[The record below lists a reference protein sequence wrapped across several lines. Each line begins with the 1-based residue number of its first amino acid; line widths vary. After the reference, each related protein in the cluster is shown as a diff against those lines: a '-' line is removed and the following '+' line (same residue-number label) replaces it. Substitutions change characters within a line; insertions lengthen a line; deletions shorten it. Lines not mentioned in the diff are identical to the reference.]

1 MATVIPLPRRDL
13 MRYIDLRSDTV
24 TQPTDA
30 MRQVML
36 HADVGDDVYGEDP
49 SVNALEAYGARLL
62 GKQAALF
69 VPSGTMSNLLAVMS
83 HCQRGEG
90 AILGSAAH
98 IYRYEAQGSAVLGS
112 VALQPLPMQPDGTLA
127 LADIEGALAPDD
139 AHFVQTR
146 LICLENTH
154 NGKVLP
160 LSYLQQMGAFV
171 AERGLKLHLDGARLF
186 NAAIASETQVDTLAA
201 PFDSI
206 SICLSKGLGAPVGS
220 LLVGE
225 QAFIARA
232 RRLRKMLGGGMR
244 QAGILAQAGLFAL
257 EQHVHRLADDHR
269 RARRLAEGLAAL
281 PGIELDLAQVQ
292 SNMVFLRLKNGES
305 QALLAFMKER
315 GILFSG
321 YGELRLVTHLQI
333 NDDDIEEVI
342 DASTEYLGA

>member
-1 MATVIPLPRRDL
+1 

-30 MRQVML
+30 MRQAML
-36 HADVGDDVYGEDP
+36 HAEVGDDVYGEDP
-49 SVNALEAYGARLL
+49 GVNALEAFGARLL

-90 AILGSAAH
+90 AILGNAAH

-112 VALQPLPMQPDGTLA
+112 VALQPLPMQRDGTLA
-127 LADIEGALAPDD
+127 FDDIKAALAPDD

-160 LSYLQQMGAFV
+160 LSYLQEMGAFV

-186 NAAIASETQVDTLAA
+186 NAAVASETPVEVIAA

-220 LLVGE
+220 LLVGSHD
-225 QAFIARA
+225 FIARA

-257 EQHVHRLADDHR
+257 EQHVTRLADDHR
-269 RARRLAEGLAAL
+269 RAKRLAEGLAAL
-281 PGIELDLAQVQ
+281 PGIELDLSLVQ
-292 SNMVFLRLKNGES
+292 SNMVFLRLSEGES
-305 QALLAFMKER
+305 APLLAFMKER

-342 DASTEYLGA
+342 DAFTEYLGAR

>member
-1 MATVIPLPRRDL
+1 

-30 MRQVML
+30 MRQAML
-36 HADVGDDVYGEDP
+36 HAEVGDDVYGEDP
-49 SVNALEAYGARLL
+49 GVNALEAYGARLL

-90 AILGSAAH
+90 AILGNAAH

-112 VALQPLPMQPDGTLA
+112 VALQPLPMQRDGTLA
-127 LADIEGALAPDD
+127 FDDIKAALAPDD

-160 LSYLQQMGAFV
+160 LSYLQEMGAFV

-186 NAAIASETQVDTLAA
+186 NAAVASETPVEEIAA

-220 LLVGE
+220 LLVGSHD
-225 QAFIARA
+225 FIARA

-257 EQHVHRLADDHR
+257 EQHVTRLADDHR
-269 RARRLAEGLAAL
+269 RAKRLAEGLAAL
-281 PGIELDLAQVQ
+281 PGIELDLSLVQ
-292 SNMVFLRLKNGES
+292 SNMVFLRLREGES
-305 QALLAFMKER
+305 APLLAFMKER

-342 DASTEYLGA
+342 DAFTEYLGAR

>member
-1 MATVIPLPRRDL
+1 

-30 MRQVML
+30 MRQAML
-36 HADVGDDVYGEDP
+36 HAEVGDDVYGEDP
-49 SVNALEAYGARLL
+49 GVNALEAHGARLL

-69 VPSGTMSNLLAVMS
+69 VPSGTMSNLLAVMN

-90 AILGSAAH
+90 AILGNAAH

-112 VALQPLPMQPDGTLA
+112 VALQPLPMQRDGTLA
-127 LADIEGALAPDD
+127 FDDIKAALAPDD

-160 LSYLQQMGAFV
+160 LSYLQEMGAFV

-186 NAAIASETQVDTLAA
+186 NAAVASETAAAVIAA

-220 LLVGE
+220 LLVGSHD
-225 QAFIARA
+225 FIARA

-257 EQHVHRLADDHR
+257 EQHVTRLADDHR
-269 RARRLAEGLAAL
+269 RAKRLAEGLAAL
-281 PGIELDLAQVQ
+281 PGIEIDLSLVQ
-292 SNMVFLRLKNGES
+292 SNMVFLRLHEGES
-305 QALLAFMKER
+305 APLLAFMKER
-315 GILFSG
+315 GDPL
-321 YGELRLVTHLQI
+321 LRLRRAAAGDSSADQR
-333 NDDDIEEVI
+333 
-342 DASTEYLGA
+342 

>member
-1 MATVIPLPRRDL
+1 

-30 MRQVML
+30 MRQAML
-36 HADVGDDVYGEDP
+36 HAEVGDDVYGEDP
-49 SVNALEAYGARLL
+49 GVNALEAFGARLL

-90 AILGSAAH
+90 AILGNAAH

-112 VALQPLPMQPDGTLA
+112 VALQPLPMQRDGTLA
-127 LADIEGALAPDD
+127 FDDIKAALAPDD

-160 LSYLQQMGAFV
+160 LSYLQEMGAFV

-186 NAAIASETQVDTLAA
+186 NAAVASETPVEVIAA

-220 LLVGE
+220 LLVGSHD
-225 QAFIARA
+225 FIARA

-257 EQHVHRLADDHR
+257 EQHVTRLADDHR
-269 RARRLAEGLAAL
+269 RAKRLAEGLAAL
-281 PGIELDLAQVQ
+281 SGIELDLSLVQ
-292 SNMVFLRLKNGES
+292 SNMVFLRLREGKS
-305 QALLAFMKER
+305 APLLAFMKER
-315 GILFSG
+315 GIIFSG

-342 DASTEYLGA
+342 DAFTEYLGAR

>member
-1 MATVIPLPRRDL
+1 

-30 MRQVML
+30 MRQAML
-36 HADVGDDVYGEDP
+36 HAEVGDDVYGEDP
-49 SVNALEAYGARLL
+49 SVNALEAYGAKLL

-90 AILGSAAH
+90 AILGAGAH
-98 IYRYEAQGSAVLGS
+98 IYRFEAQGSAVLGS
-112 VALQPLPMQPDGTLA
+112 VALQPLPMQRDGTLA
-127 LADIEGALAPDD
+127 FDDIKAALAPDD

-160 LSYLQQMGAFV
+160 LSYLQEMGAFV
-171 AERGLKLHLDGARLF
+171 AKHGLKLHLDGARLF
-186 NAAIASETQVDTLAA
+186 NAAVASDTPAEVIAA

-220 LLVGE
+220 LLVGDRD
-225 QAFIARA
+225 FIARA
-232 RRLRKMLGGGMR
+232 RRLRKMVGGGMR
-244 QAGILAQAGLFAL
+244 QAGMLAQAGLFAL
-257 EQHVHRLADDHR
+257 EQHVARLADDHR
-269 RARRLAEGLAAL
+269 RAKRLAEGLAAL
-281 PGIELDLAQVQ
+281 PGIELDLSQVQ
-292 SNMVFLRLKNGES
+292 SNMVFLRLAKGEPA
-305 QALLAFMKER
+305 QLLAFMKER
-315 GILFSG
+315 GMLFSG

-342 DASTEYLGA
+342 DAFTEYLGAR

>member
-1 MATVIPLPRRDL
+1 

-30 MRQVML
+30 MRQAML
-36 HADVGDDVYGEDP
+36 HAEVGDDVYGEDP
-49 SVNALEAYGARLL
+49 GVNALEAFGARLL

-90 AILGSAAH
+90 AILGNAAH

-112 VALQPLPMQPDGTLA
+112 VALQPLPMQRDGTLA
-127 LADIEGALAPDD
+127 FDDIKAALAPDD

-160 LSYLQQMGAFV
+160 LSYLQEMGAFV

-186 NAAIASETQVDTLAA
+186 NAAVASETPVGVIAA

-220 LLVGE
+220 LLVGSHD
-225 QAFIARA
+225 FIARA

-257 EQHVHRLADDHR
+257 EQHVTRLADDHR
-269 RARRLAEGLAAL
+269 RAKRLAEGLAAL
-281 PGIELDLAQVQ
+281 PGIELDLSLVQ
-292 SNMVFLRLKNGES
+292 SNMVFLRLHEGES
-305 QALLAFMKER
+305 APLLAFMKER

-342 DASTEYLGA
+342 DAFTEYLGAR

>member
-1 MATVIPLPRRDL
+1 

-30 MRQVML
+30 MRQAML
-36 HADVGDDVYGEDP
+36 HAEVGDDVYGEDP
-49 SVNALEAYGARLL
+49 GVNALEAFGARLL

-90 AILGSAAH
+90 AILGNAAH

-112 VALQPLPMQPDGTLA
+112 VALQPLPMQRDGTLA
-127 LADIEGALAPDD
+127 FDDIKAALAPDD

-160 LSYLQQMGAFV
+160 LSYLQEMGAFV

-186 NAAIASETQVDTLAA
+186 NAAVASETPVEVIAA

-220 LLVGE
+220 LLVGSHD
-225 QAFIARA
+225 FIARA

-257 EQHVHRLADDHR
+257 EQHVSRLADDHR
-269 RARRLAEGLAAL
+269 RAKRLAEGLAAL
-281 PGIELDLAQVQ
+281 PGIELDLSLVQ
-292 SNMVFLRLKNGES
+292 SNMVFLRLREGES
-305 QALLAFMKER
+305 APLLAFMKER

-342 DASTEYLGA
+342 DAFTEYLGAR

>member
-1 MATVIPLPRRDL
+1 

-30 MRQVML
+30 MRQAML
-36 HADVGDDVYGEDP
+36 HAEVGDDVYGEDP
-49 SVNALEAYGARLL
+49 GVNALEAFGARLL

-90 AILGSAAH
+90 AILGNAAQ

-112 VALQPLPMQPDGTLA
+112 VALQPLPMQRDGTLA
-127 LADIEGALAPDD
+127 FDDIKAALAPDD

-160 LSYLQQMGAFV
+160 LSYLQEMGAFV

-186 NAAIASETQVDTLAA
+186 NAAVASETPVGVIAA

-220 LLVGE
+220 LLVGSHD
-225 QAFIARA
+225 FIARA

-257 EQHVHRLADDHR
+257 EQHVTRLADDHR
-269 RARRLAEGLAAL
+269 RAKRLAEGLAAL
-281 PGIELDLAQVQ
+281 PGIELDLSLVQ
-292 SNMVFLRLKNGES
+292 SNMVFLRLREGES
-305 QALLAFMKER
+305 APLLAFMKER

-342 DASTEYLGA
+342 DAFTEYLGAR

>member
-1 MATVIPLPRRDL
+1 

-30 MRQVML
+30 MRQAML
-36 HADVGDDVYGEDP
+36 HAEVGDDVYGEDP
-49 SVNALEAYGARLL
+49 GVNALEAHGARLL

-90 AILGSAAH
+90 AILGNAAH

-112 VALQPLPMQPDGTLA
+112 VALQPLPMQRDGTLA
-127 LADIEGALAPDD
+127 FADIRAALAPDD

-160 LSYLQQMGAFV
+160 LSYLQEMGAFV

-186 NAAIASETQVDTLAA
+186 NAAVASETPVEVIAA

-220 LLVGE
+220 LLVGSHD
-225 QAFIARA
+225 FIARA

-257 EQHVHRLADDHR
+257 EQHVTRLADDHR
-269 RARRLAEGLAAL
+269 RAKRLAEGLAAL
-281 PGIELDLAQVQ
+281 PGIELDLSLVQ
-292 SNMVFLRLKNGES
+292 SNMVFLRLREGES
-305 QALLAFMKER
+305 APLLAFMKER

-342 DASTEYLGA
+342 DAFTEYLGAR

>member
-1 MATVIPLPRRDL
+1 

-30 MRQVML
+30 MRQAML
-36 HADVGDDVYGEDP
+36 HAEVGDDVYGEDP
-49 SVNALEAYGARLL
+49 GVNALEAFGARLL

-90 AILGSAAH
+90 AILGNAAH

-112 VALQPLPMQPDGTLA
+112 VALQPLPMQRDGTLA
-127 LADIEGALAPDD
+127 FDDIKAALAPDD

-146 LICLENTH
+146 LLCLENTH

-160 LSYLQQMGAFV
+160 LSYLQEMGAFV

-186 NAAIASETQVDTLAA
+186 NAAVASETPVEVIAA

-220 LLVGE
+220 LLVGSHD
-225 QAFIARA
+225 FIARA

-257 EQHVHRLADDHR
+257 EQHVTRLADDHR
-269 RARRLAEGLAAL
+269 RAKRLAEGLAAL
-281 PGIELDLAQVQ
+281 PGIELDLSLVQ
-292 SNMVFLRLKNGES
+292 SNMVFLRLREGES
-305 QALLAFMKER
+305 APLLAFMKER

-342 DASTEYLGA
+342 DAFTEYLGAR

>member
-1 MATVIPLPRRDL
+1 

-30 MRQVML
+30 MRQAML
-36 HADVGDDVYGEDP
+36 HAEVGDDVYGEDP
-49 SVNALEAYGARLL
+49 GVNALEAHGARLL

-90 AILGSAAH
+90 AILGNAAH

-112 VALQPLPMQPDGTLA
+112 VALQPLPMQRDGTLA
-127 LADIEGALAPDD
+127 FDDIKAALAPDD

-160 LSYLQQMGAFV
+160 LSYLQEMGAFV

-186 NAAIASETQVDTLAA
+186 NAAVASETPVEVIAA

-220 LLVGE
+220 LLVGSHD
-225 QAFIARA
+225 FIARA

-257 EQHVHRLADDHR
+257 EQHVTRLADDHR
-269 RARRLAEGLAAL
+269 RAKRLAEGLAAL
-281 PGIELDLAQVQ
+281 PGIELDLSLVQ
-292 SNMVFLRLKNGES
+292 SNMVFLRLREGES
-305 QALLAFMKER
+305 APLLAFMKER
-315 GILFSG
+315 GIIFSG

-342 DASTEYLGA
+342 DAFTEYLGAR

>member
-1 MATVIPLPRRDL
+1 

-30 MRQVML
+30 MRQAML
-36 HADVGDDVYGEDP
+36 HAEVGDDVYGEDP
-49 SVNALEAYGARLL
+49 GVNALEAFGARLL

-90 AILGSAAH
+90 AILGNAAH

-112 VALQPLPMQPDGTLA
+112 VALQPLPMQRDGTLA
-127 LADIEGALAPDD
+127 FDDIKAALAPDD

-160 LSYLQQMGAFV
+160 LSYLQEMGAFV

-186 NAAIASETQVDTLAA
+186 NAAVASETLVEVIAA

-220 LLVGE
+220 LLVGSHD
-225 QAFIARA
+225 FIARA

-257 EQHVHRLADDHR
+257 EQHVTRLADDHR
-269 RARRLAEGLAAL
+269 RAKRLAEGLAAL
-281 PGIELDLAQVQ
+281 PGIELDLSLVQ
-292 SNMVFLRLKNGES
+292 SNMVFLRLREGES
-305 QALLAFMKER
+305 APLLAFMKER

-342 DASTEYLGA
+342 DAFTEYLGAR

>member
-1 MATVIPLPRRDL
+1 

-30 MRQVML
+30 MRQAML
-36 HADVGDDVYGEDP
+36 HAEVGDDVYGEDP
-49 SVNALEAYGARLL
+49 GVNALEAFGARLL

-90 AILGSAAH
+90 AILGNAAH

-112 VALQPLPMQPDGTLA
+112 VALQPLPMQRDGTLA
-127 LADIEGALAPDD
+127 FDDIRAALAPDD

-160 LSYLQQMGAFV
+160 LSYLQEMGAFV

-186 NAAIASETQVDTLAA
+186 NAAVASETPVEVIAA

-220 LLVGE
+220 LLVGSHD
-225 QAFIARA
+225 FIARA

-257 EQHVHRLADDHR
+257 EQHVTRLADDHR
-269 RARRLAEGLAAL
+269 RAKRLAEGLAAL
-281 PGIELDLAQVQ
+281 SGIELDLSLVQ
-292 SNMVFLRLKNGES
+292 SNMVFLRLHEGES
-305 QALLAFMKER
+305 APLLAFMKER

-342 DASTEYLGA
+342 DAFTEYLGAR

>member
-1 MATVIPLPRRDL
+1 

-30 MRQVML
+30 MRQAML
-36 HADVGDDVYGEDP
+36 HAEVGDDVYGEDP
-49 SVNALEAYGARLL
+49 GVNALEAFGARLL

-90 AILGSAAH
+90 AILGNAAH

-112 VALQPLPMQPDGTLA
+112 VALQPLPMQRDGTLA
-127 LADIEGALAPDD
+127 FDDIKAALAPDD

-160 LSYLQQMGAFV
+160 LSYLQEMGAFV

-186 NAAIASETQVDTLAA
+186 NAAVASETPVEVIAA

-220 LLVGE
+220 LLVGSHD
-225 QAFIARA
+225 FIARA

-257 EQHVHRLADDHR
+257 EQHVTRLADDHR
-269 RARRLAEGLAAL
+269 RAKRLAEGLAAL
-281 PGIELDLAQVQ
+281 PGIELDLLLVQ
-292 SNMVFLRLKNGES
+292 SNMVFLRLHEGES
-305 QALLAFMKER
+305 APLLAFMKER

-342 DASTEYLGA
+342 DAFTEYLGAR

>member
-1 MATVIPLPRRDL
+1 

-30 MRQVML
+30 MRQAML
-36 HADVGDDVYGEDP
+36 HAEVGDDVYGEDP
-49 SVNALEAYGARLL
+49 GVNALEAFGARLL

-90 AILGSAAH
+90 AILGNAAH

-112 VALQPLPMQPDGTLA
+112 VALQPLPMQRDGTLA
-127 LADIEGALAPDD
+127 FDDIKAALAPDD

-160 LSYLQQMGAFV
+160 LSYLQEMGAFV

-186 NAAIASETQVDTLAA
+186 NAVVASETAAAVIAA

-220 LLVGE
+220 LLVGSHD
-225 QAFIARA
+225 FIARA

-257 EQHVHRLADDHR
+257 EQHVTRLADDHR
-269 RARRLAEGLAAL
+269 RAKRLAEGLAAL
-281 PGIELDLAQVQ
+281 PGIELDLSLVQ
-292 SNMVFLRLKNGES
+292 SNMVFLRLREGES
-305 QALLAFMKER
+305 APLLAFMKER

-342 DASTEYLGA
+342 DAFTEYLGAR

>member
-1 MATVIPLPRRDL
+1 

-30 MRQVML
+30 MRQAML
-36 HADVGDDVYGEDP
+36 HAEVGDDVYGEDP
-49 SVNALEAYGARLL
+49 GVNALEAYGARLL

-90 AILGSAAH
+90 AILGNAAH
-98 IYRYEAQGSAVLGS
+98 IYRYEAQGSTVLGS
-112 VALQPLPMQPDGTLA
+112 VALQPMPMQRDGTLA
-127 LADIEGALAPDD
+127 FDDIKAALAPDD

-160 LSYLQQMGAFV
+160 LSYLQEMGAFV

-186 NAAIASETQVDTLAA
+186 NAAVASETPVEVIAA

-220 LLVGE
+220 LLVGSHD
-225 QAFIARA
+225 FIARA

-257 EQHVHRLADDHR
+257 EQHVTRLADDHR
-269 RARRLAEGLAAL
+269 RAKRLAEGLAAL
-281 PGIELDLAQVQ
+281 PGIELDLSLVQ
-292 SNMVFLRLKNGES
+292 SNMVFLRLHEGES
-305 QALLAFMKER
+305 APLLAFMKER

-342 DASTEYLGA
+342 DAFTEYLGAR

>member
-1 MATVIPLPRRDL
+1 

-30 MRQVML
+30 MRQAML
-36 HADVGDDVYGEDP
+36 HAEVGDDVYGEDP
-49 SVNALEAYGARLL
+49 GVNALEAYGARLL

-90 AILGSAAH
+90 AILGNAAH

-112 VALQPLPMQPDGTLA
+112 VALQPMPMQRDGTLA
-127 LADIEGALAPDD
+127 FDDIKAALAPDD

-160 LSYLQQMGAFV
+160 LSYLQEMGAFV

-186 NAAIASETQVDTLAA
+186 NAAVASETPVEVIAA

-220 LLVGE
+220 LLVGSHD
-225 QAFIARA
+225 FIARA

-257 EQHVHRLADDHR
+257 EQHVTRLADDYR
-269 RARRLAEGLAAL
+269 RAKRLAEGLAAL
-281 PGIELDLAQVQ
+281 PGIELDLSLVQ
-292 SNMVFLRLKNGES
+292 SNMVFLRLREGES
-305 QALLAFMKER
+305 APLLAFMKER

-342 DASTEYLGA
+342 DAFTEYLGAR

>member
-1 MATVIPLPRRDL
+1 

-30 MRQVML
+30 MRQAML
-36 HADVGDDVYGEDP
+36 HAEVGDDVYGEDP
-49 SVNALEAYGARLL
+49 GVNALEAFGARLL

-90 AILGSAAH
+90 AILGNAAH

-112 VALQPLPMQPDGTLA
+112 VALQPLPMQRDGTLA
-127 LADIEGALAPDD
+127 FDDIRAALAPDD

-160 LSYLQQMGAFV
+160 LSYLQEMGAFV

-186 NAAIASETQVDTLAA
+186 NAAVASETPVEVIAA

-220 LLVGE
+220 LLVGSHD
-225 QAFIARA
+225 FIARA

-257 EQHVHRLADDHR
+257 EQHVTRLADDHR
-269 RARRLAEGLAAL
+269 RAKRLAEGLAAL
-281 PGIELDLAQVQ
+281 PGIELDLSLVH
-292 SNMVFLRLKNGES
+292 SNMVFLRLREGES
-305 QALLAFMKER
+305 APLLAFMKER

-342 DASTEYLGA
+342 DAFTEYLGAR

>member
-1 MATVIPLPRRDL
+1 

-30 MRQVML
+30 MRQAML
-36 HADVGDDVYGEDP
+36 HAEVGDDVYGEDP
-49 SVNALEAYGARLL
+49 GVNALEAFGARLL

-90 AILGSAAH
+90 AILGNAAH

-112 VALQPLPMQPDGTLA
+112 VALQPLPMQRDGTMA
-127 LADIEGALAPDD
+127 FDDIKAALAPDD

-160 LSYLQQMGAFV
+160 LSYLQEMGAFV

-186 NAAIASETQVDTLAA
+186 NAAVASETPVEVIAA

-220 LLVGE
+220 LLVGSHD
-225 QAFIARA
+225 FIARA

-257 EQHVHRLADDHR
+257 EQHVTRLADDHR
-269 RARRLAEGLAAL
+269 RAKRLAEGLAAL
-281 PGIELDLAQVQ
+281 PGIELDLSLVQ
-292 SNMVFLRLKNGES
+292 SNMVFLRLREGES
-305 QALLAFMKER
+305 APLLAFMKER

-342 DASTEYLGA
+342 DAFTEYLGAR

>member
-1 MATVIPLPRRDL
+1 

-30 MRQVML
+30 MRQAML
-36 HADVGDDVYGEDP
+36 HAEVGDDVYGEDP
-49 SVNALEAYGARLL
+49 GVNALEAFGARLL

-90 AILGSAAH
+90 AILGNAAH

-112 VALQPLPMQPDGTLA
+112 VALQPLPMQRDGTLA
-127 LADIEGALAPDD
+127 FDDIKAALAPDD

-160 LSYLQQMGAFV
+160 LSYLQEMGAFV
-171 AERGLKLHLDGARLF
+171 AERGLRLHLDGARLF
-186 NAAIASETQVDTLAA
+186 NAAVASETAAAVIAA

-220 LLVGE
+220 LLVGSHD
-225 QAFIARA
+225 FIARA

-257 EQHVHRLADDHR
+257 EQHVTRLSDDHR
-269 RARRLAEGLAAL
+269 RAKRLAEGLAEL
-281 PGIELDLAQVQ
+281 PGIELDLSLVQ
-292 SNMVFLRLKNGES
+292 SNMVFLRLREGES
-305 QALLAFMKER
+305 APLLAFMKER

-333 NDDDIEEVI
+333 NDDDIEEVF
-342 DASTEYLGA
+342 DAFTEYLGAR

>member
-1 MATVIPLPRRDL
+1 

-30 MRQVML
+30 MRQAML
-36 HADVGDDVYGEDP
+36 HAEVGDDVYGEDP
-49 SVNALEAYGARLL
+49 GVNALEAFGARLL

-90 AILGSAAH
+90 AILGNAAH

-112 VALQPLPMQPDGTLA
+112 VALQPLPMQRDGTLA
-127 LADIEGALAPDD
+127 FDDIKAALAPDD

-160 LSYLQQMGAFV
+160 LSYLQEMGAFV

-186 NAAIASETQVDTLAA
+186 NAAVASETPVEVIAA

-220 LLVGE
+220 LLVGSHD
-225 QAFIARA
+225 FIARA

-257 EQHVHRLADDHR
+257 EQHVTRLADDHR
-269 RARRLAEGLAAL
+269 RAKRLAEGLAAL
-281 PGIELDLAQVQ
+281 PGIELDLSLVQ
-292 SNMVFLRLKNGES
+292 SNMVFLRLREGES
-305 QALLAFMKER
+305 APLLAFMKDR

-342 DASTEYLGA
+342 DAFTEYLGAR

>member
-1 MATVIPLPRRDL
+1 

-30 MRQVML
+30 MRQAML
-36 HADVGDDVYGEDP
+36 HAEVGDDVYGEDP
-49 SVNALEAYGARLL
+49 GVNALEAFGARLL

-90 AILGSAAH
+90 AILGNAAH

-112 VALQPLPMQPDGTLA
+112 VALQPLPMQRDGTLA
-127 LADIEGALAPDD
+127 FDDIKAALAPDD

-160 LSYLQQMGAFV
+160 LSYLQEMGAFV

-186 NAAIASETQVDTLAA
+186 NAAVASETPVEVIAA

-220 LLVGE
+220 LLVGSHD
-225 QAFIARA
+225 FIARA

-257 EQHVHRLADDHR
+257 EQHVTRLADDHR
-269 RARRLAEGLAAL
+269 RAKRLAEGLAAL
-281 PGIELDLAQVQ
+281 PGIELDLSLVQ
-292 SNMVFLRLKNGES
+292 SNMVFLRLHEGES
-305 QALLAFMKER
+305 APLVAFMKER

-342 DASTEYLGA
+342 DAFTEYLGAR

>member
-1 MATVIPLPRRDL
+1 

-30 MRQVML
+30 MRQAML
-36 HADVGDDVYGEDP
+36 HAAVGDDVYGEDP
-49 SVNALEAYGARLL
+49 GVNALEAFGARLL

-90 AILGSAAH
+90 AILGNAAH

-112 VALQPLPMQPDGTLA
+112 VALQPLPMQRDGTLA
-127 LADIEGALAPDD
+127 FDDIRAALAPDD

-160 LSYLQQMGAFV
+160 LSYLQEMGAFV

-186 NAAIASETQVDTLAA
+186 NAAVASETPVEVIAA

-220 LLVGE
+220 LLVGSHD
-225 QAFIARA
+225 FIARA

-257 EQHVHRLADDHR
+257 EQHVTRLADDHR
-269 RARRLAEGLAAL
+269 RAKRLAEGLAAL
-281 PGIELDLAQVQ
+281 PGIELDLSLVQ
-292 SNMVFLRLKNGES
+292 SNMVFLRLREGES
-305 QALLAFMKER
+305 APLLAFMKER

-342 DASTEYLGA
+342 DAFTEYLGAR

>member
-1 MATVIPLPRRDL
+1 

-30 MRQVML
+30 MRQAML
-36 HADVGDDVYGEDP
+36 HAEVGDDVYGEDP
-49 SVNALEAYGARLL
+49 GVNALEAFGARLL

-90 AILGSAAH
+90 AILGNAAH

-112 VALQPLPMQPDGTLA
+112 VALQPLPMQRDGTLA
-127 LADIEGALAPDD
+127 FDDIRAALAPDD

-160 LSYLQQMGAFV
+160 LSYLQEMGAFV

-186 NAAIASETQVDTLAA
+186 NAAVASETPVEVIAA

-220 LLVGE
+220 LLVGSHD
-225 QAFIARA
+225 FIARA

-257 EQHVHRLADDHR
+257 EQHVTRLADDHR
-269 RARRLAEGLAAL
+269 RAKRLAEGLAAL
-281 PGIELDLAQVQ
+281 PGIELDLSLVQ
-292 SNMVFLRLKNGES
+292 SNMVFLWLHEGES
-305 QALLAFMKER
+305 APLLAFMKER

-342 DASTEYLGA
+342 DAFTEYLGAR

>member
-1 MATVIPLPRRDL
+1 

-30 MRQVML
+30 MRQSML
-36 HADVGDDVYGEDP
+36 HAEVGDDVYGEDP
-49 SVNALEAYGARLL
+49 SINALERRGAELL
-62 GKQAALF
+62 GKEAALF
-69 VPSGTMSNLLAVMS
+69 VPSGTMSNLLAMMS

-90 AILGSAAH
+90 AVLGNAAH

-112 VALQPLPMQPDGTLA
+112 VALQPVPMQADGTLA
-127 LADIEGALAPDD
+127 LADVRAAIAPDD
-139 AHFVQTR
+139 AHFAQTR

-160 LSYLQQMGAFV
+160 LAYLHEMRRFADSQ
-171 AERGLKLHLDGARLF
+171 GLRLHLDGARLF
-186 NAAIASETQVDTLAA
+186 NAVVASGQGGHEIAA
-201 PFDSI
+201 PFDSV

-220 LLVGE
+220 LLVGA
-225 QAFIARA
+225 QDLIARA

-244 QAGILAQAGLFAL
+244 QAGSLAQAGLFAL
-257 EQHVHRLADDHR
+257 EQHVTRLADDHR

-281 PGIELDLAQVQ
+281 PGIELDPGQVQ
-292 SNMVFLRLKNGES
+292 TNMVFLRLSSGES
-305 QALLAFMKER
+305 APLLAFMKER

-342 DASTEYLGA
+342 DAFTEYMGR

>member
-1 MATVIPLPRRDL
+1 

-30 MRQVML
+30 MRQAML
-36 HADVGDDVYGEDP
+36 HAEVGDDVYGEDP
-49 SVNALEAYGARLL
+49 GVNALEAFGARLL

-90 AILGSAAH
+90 AILGNAAH

-112 VALQPLPMQPDGTLA
+112 VALQPLPMQRDGTLA
-127 LADIEGALAPDD
+127 FDDIKAALAPDD

-160 LSYLQQMGAFV
+160 LSYLQEMGAFV

-186 NAAIASETQVDTLAA
+186 NAAVASETPVEVIAA

-220 LLVGE
+220 LLVGSHD
-225 QAFIARA
+225 FIARA

-257 EQHVHRLADDHR
+257 EQHVTRLADDHR
-269 RARRLAEGLAAL
+269 RAKRLAEGVAAL
-281 PGIELDLAQVQ
+281 PGIELDLSLVQ
-292 SNMVFLRLKNGES
+292 SNMVFLRLREGES
-305 QALLAFMKER
+305 APLLAFMKER

-342 DASTEYLGA
+342 DAFTEYLGAR

>member
-1 MATVIPLPRRDL
+1 

-30 MRQVML
+30 MRQAML
-36 HADVGDDVYGEDP
+36 HAAVGDDVYGEDP
-49 SVNALEAYGARLL
+49 GVNALEAFGARLL

-90 AILGSAAH
+90 AILGNAAH

-112 VALQPLPMQPDGTLA
+112 VALQPLPMQRDGTLA
-127 LADIEGALAPDD
+127 FDDIKAALAPDD

-160 LSYLQQMGAFV
+160 LSYLQEMSAFV

-186 NAAIASETQVDTLAA
+186 NAAVASETPVEVIAA

-220 LLVGE
+220 LLVGSHD
-225 QAFIARA
+225 FIARA

-257 EQHVHRLADDHR
+257 EQHVTRLADDHR
-269 RARRLAEGLAAL
+269 RAKRLAEGLAAL
-281 PGIELDLAQVQ
+281 PGIELDLSLVQ
-292 SNMVFLRLKNGES
+292 SNMVFLRLHEGES
-305 QALLAFMKER
+305 APLLAFMKER

-342 DASTEYLGA
+342 DAFTEYLGAR

>member
-1 MATVIPLPRRDL
+1 

-36 HADVGDDVYGEDP
+36 HAEVGDDVYGEDP
-49 SVNALEAYGARLL
+49 CVNGLEAYGARLL

-69 VPSGTMSNLLAVMS
+69 VPSGTMSNLLALMS

-90 AILGSAAH
+90 AVVGSAAH

-112 VALQPLPMQPDGTLA
+112 VALQSVPMQTDGSLTITDIQAA
-127 LADIEGALAPDD
+127 LDPHDT
-139 AHFVQTR
+139 HFVQTR
-146 LICLENTH
+146 LLCLENTH

-160 LSYLQQMGAFV
+160 LSYLQDIGRFV

-186 NAAIASETQVDTLAA
+186 NAAVASETLVEVIAA

-220 LLVGE
+220 LLVGSHDV
-225 QAFIARA
+225 IARA
-232 RRLRKMLGGGMR
+232 RRLRKMVGGGMR
-244 QAGILAQAGLFAL
+244 QAGMLAQAGLFAL
-257 EQHVHRLADDHR
+257 EQNVDRLADDHR
-269 RARRLAEGLAAL
+269 RAKRLADALAVM
-281 PGIELDLAQVQ
+281 PGITLELAQIQ
-292 SNMVFLRLKNGES
+292 SNMVFLRLEG
-305 QALLAFMKER
+305 AGAAPLLAFMKDR

-321 YGELRLVTHLQI
+321 YGELRLVTHMQVS
-333 NDDDIEEVI
+333 DDDIDEVI
-342 DASTEYLGA
+342 DAFREYLGVR

>member
-1 MATVIPLPRRDL
+1 

-30 MRQVML
+30 MRQAML
-36 HADVGDDVYGEDP
+36 HAEVGDDVYGEDP
-49 SVNALEAYGARLL
+49 GVNALEAFGARLL

-90 AILGSAAH
+90 AILGNAAH

-112 VALQPLPMQPDGTLA
+112 VALQPLPMQRDGTLA
-127 LADIEGALAPDD
+127 FDDIKAALAPDD

-160 LSYLQQMGAFV
+160 LSYLQEMGAFV

-186 NAAIASETQVDTLAA
+186 NAAVASETPAAVIAA

-220 LLVGE
+220 LLVGSHD
-225 QAFIARA
+225 FIARA

-257 EQHVHRLADDHR
+257 EQHVTRLADDHR
-269 RARRLAEGLAAL
+269 RAKRLAEELAAL
-281 PGIELDLAQVQ
+281 PGIELDLSLVQ
-292 SNMVFLRLKNGES
+292 SNMVFLRLHEGES
-305 QALLAFMKER
+305 APLLAFMKER

-342 DASTEYLGA
+342 DAFTEYLGAR

>member
-1 MATVIPLPRRDL
+1 

-30 MRQVML
+30 MRQAML
-36 HADVGDDVYGEDP
+36 HAAVGDDVYGEDP
-49 SVNALEAYGARLL
+49 GVNALEAFGARLL

-90 AILGSAAH
+90 AILGNAAH

-112 VALQPLPMQPDGTLA
+112 VALQPLPMQRDGTLA
-127 LADIEGALAPDD
+127 FDDIKAALAPDD

-160 LSYLQQMGAFV
+160 LSYLQEMGAFV
-171 AERGLKLHLDGARLF
+171 ADRGLKLHLDGARLF
-186 NAAIASETQVDTLAA
+186 NAAVASETPVEVIAA

-220 LLVGE
+220 LLVGSHD
-225 QAFIARA
+225 FIARA

-257 EQHVHRLADDHR
+257 EQHVTRLADDHR
-269 RARRLAEGLAAL
+269 RAKRLAEGLAAL
-281 PGIELDLAQVQ
+281 PGIELDLSLVQ
-292 SNMVFLRLKNGES
+292 SNMVFLRLHEGES
-305 QALLAFMKER
+305 APLLAFMKER

-342 DASTEYLGA
+342 DAFTEYLGAR

>member
-1 MATVIPLPRRDL
+1 

-30 MRQVML
+30 MRQAML
-36 HADVGDDVYGEDP
+36 HAEVGDDVYGEDP
-49 SVNALEAYGARLL
+49 GVNALEAHGARLL

-90 AILGSAAH
+90 AILGNAAH

-112 VALQPLPMQPDGTLA
+112 VALQPLPMQRDGTLA
-127 LADIEGALAPDD
+127 FDDIKAALAPDD

-146 LICLENTH
+146 LLCLENTH

-160 LSYLQQMGAFV
+160 LSYLQEMGAFV

-186 NAAIASETQVDTLAA
+186 NAAVASETPVEVIAA

-220 LLVGE
+220 LLVGSHD
-225 QAFIARA
+225 FIARA

-257 EQHVHRLADDHR
+257 EQHVTRLADDHR
-269 RARRLAEGLAAL
+269 RAKRLAEGLAAL
-281 PGIELDLAQVQ
+281 PGIELDLSLVQ
-292 SNMVFLRLKNGES
+292 SNMVFLRLHEGES
-305 QALLAFMKER
+305 APLLAFMKER

-342 DASTEYLGA
+342 DAFT

>member
-1 MATVIPLPRRDL
+1 

-30 MRQVML
+30 MRQAML
-36 HADVGDDVYGEDP
+36 HAEVGDDVYGEDP
-49 SVNALEAYGARLL
+49 GVNALEAFGARLL

-90 AILGSAAH
+90 AILGNAAH

-112 VALQPLPMQPDGTLA
+112 VALQPLPMQRDGTLA
-127 LADIEGALAPDD
+127 FDDIKAALAPDD

-160 LSYLQQMGAFV
+160 LSYLQEMGAFV

-186 NAAIASETQVDTLAA
+186 NAAVASETAAAVIAA

-220 LLVGE
+220 LLVGSHD
-225 QAFIARA
+225 FIARA

-257 EQHVHRLADDHR
+257 EQHVTRLADDHR
-269 RARRLAEGLAAL
+269 RAKWLAEGLAAL
-281 PGIELDLAQVQ
+281 PGIELDLSLVQ
-292 SNMVFLRLKNGES
+292 SNMVFLRLHEGDP
-305 QALLAFMKER
+305 APLLAFMKER

-342 DASTEYLGA
+342 DAFTEYLGAR

>member
-1 MATVIPLPRRDL
+1 

-30 MRQVML
+30 MRQAML
-36 HADVGDDVYGEDP
+36 HAEVGDDVYGEDP
-49 SVNALEAYGARLL
+49 GVNALEAFGARLL

-90 AILGSAAH
+90 AILGNAAH

-112 VALQPLPMQPDGTLA
+112 VALQPLPMQRDGTLA
-127 LADIEGALAPDD
+127 FDDIKAALAPDD

-160 LSYLQQMGAFV
+160 LSYLQEMGAFV

-186 NAAIASETQVDTLAA
+186 NAAVASETPVGVIAA

-220 LLVGE
+220 LLVGSHD
-225 QAFIARA
+225 FIARA

-257 EQHVHRLADDHR
+257 EQHVTRLADDHR
-269 RARRLAEGLAAL
+269 RAKRLAEGLAAL
-281 PGIELDLAQVQ
+281 PGIELDLSLVQ
-292 SNMVFLRLKNGES
+292 SNMVFLRLREGES
-305 QALLAFMKER
+305 APLLAFMKER

-342 DASTEYLGA
+342 DAFTEYLGAR

>member
-1 MATVIPLPRRDL
+1 

-30 MRQVML
+30 MRQAML
-36 HADVGDDVYGEDP
+36 HAEVGDDVYGEDTG
-49 SVNALEAYGARLL
+49 VNALEAFGARLL

-90 AILGSAAH
+90 AILGNAAH

-112 VALQPLPMQPDGTLA
+112 VALQPLPMQRDGTLA
-127 LADIEGALAPDD
+127 FDDIKAALAPDD

-160 LSYLQQMGAFV
+160 LSYLQEMGAFV

-186 NAAIASETQVDTLAA
+186 NAAVASETPVEVIAA

-220 LLVGE
+220 LLVGSHD
-225 QAFIARA
+225 FIARA

-257 EQHVHRLADDHR
+257 EQHVTRLADDHR
-269 RARRLAEGLAAL
+269 RAKRLAEGLAAL
-281 PGIELDLAQVQ
+281 PGIELDLSLVQ
-292 SNMVFLRLKNGES
+292 SNMVFLRLREGES
-305 QALLAFMKER
+305 APLLAFMKER

-342 DASTEYLGA
+342 DAFTEYLGAR

>member
-1 MATVIPLPRRDL
+1 

-30 MRQVML
+30 MRQAML
-36 HADVGDDVYGEDP
+36 HAAVGDDVYGEDP
-49 SVNALEAYGARLL
+49 GVNALEAFGARLL

-90 AILGSAAH
+90 AILGNAAH

-112 VALQPLPMQPDGTLA
+112 VALQPLPMQRDGTLA
-127 LADIEGALAPDD
+127 FDDIKAALAPDD

-160 LSYLQQMGAFV
+160 LSYLQEMGAFV

-186 NAAIASETQVDTLAA
+186 NAAVASETPVEVIAA

-220 LLVGE
+220 LLVGSHD
-225 QAFIARA
+225 FIARA

-257 EQHVHRLADDHR
+257 EQHVTRLADDHR
-269 RARRLAEGLAAL
+269 RAKRLAEGLAAL
-281 PGIELDLAQVQ
+281 PGIELDLSLVQ
-292 SNMVFLRLKNGES
+292 SNMVFLRLHEGES
-305 QALLAFMKER
+305 APLLAFMKER

-342 DASTEYLGA
+342 DAFTEYLGAR

>member
-1 MATVIPLPRRDL
+1 

-30 MRQVML
+30 MRQAML
-36 HADVGDDVYGEDP
+36 HAEVGDDVYGEDP
-49 SVNALEAYGARLL
+49 GVNALEAHGARLL

-90 AILGSAAH
+90 AILGNAAH

-112 VALQPLPMQPDGTLA
+112 VALQPLPMQRDGTLA
-127 LADIEGALAPDD
+127 FDDIKAALAPDD

-160 LSYLQQMGAFV
+160 LSYLQEMGTFV

-186 NAAIASETQVDTLAA
+186 NAAVASETPVALIAA

-220 LLVGE
+220 LLVGSHD
-225 QAFIARA
+225 FIARA

-257 EQHVHRLADDHR
+257 EQHVTRLADDHR
-269 RARRLAEGLAAL
+269 RAKRLAEGLAAL
-281 PGIELDLAQVQ
+281 PGIELDLSLVQ
-292 SNMVFLRLKNGES
+292 SNMVFLRLREGES
-305 QALLAFMKER
+305 APLLAFMKER

-342 DASTEYLGA
+342 DAFTEYLGAR